1 MSAFR
6 LLFGRSYGSS
16 ISFRDLL
23 TFSISILWQSNKYIT
38 CTGENVSHERTV
50 HQLEYSALRFH
61 DSYVLW
67 YLNIFRLLFFGL
79 GPFALLVYF
88 NYHIHQVSITLHELK
103 IVCTIDMQHP
113 SC

>member
-1 MSAFR
+1 MAK
-6 LLFGRSYGSS
+6 
-16 ISFRDLL
+16 
-23 TFSISILWQSNKYIT
+23 QKYIT

-103 IVCTIDMQHP
+103 IVCTMDMHMQHP
-113 SC
+113 KGQLISKCPYEKSVLSKIPTKKFPRFLS